1 MILKYI
7 NTEEAREQ
15 VAKITNKATLKDKE
29 GWIIKPG
36 DTNWPQ
42 TGCSS
47 LIEALDIYVKNYGPW
62 SYEQCSTHWCQQV
75 GGAQLI
81 LPAHIINEYSHPSRP
96 FYPCPKWQG
105 EGELLLP
112 RTGVADWINK
122 GGIQGVLGSNFAWV
136 RAAYCAGRENMHGLG
151 EWKFGERDRAACVE
165 LLKSRTEQAQAL
177 VSKLTSGPRNAL
189 RPLCA

>member
-75 GGAQLI
+75 GGVQLI

-105 EGELLLP
+105 EGELLLS
-112 RTGVADWINK
+112 RTEVADWINK
-122 GGIQGVLGSNFAWV
+122 GGNKLGSNFAWV
-136 RAAYCAGRENMHGLG
+136 RADMRERLLVDWDNRNIYYDWGSYDL
-151 EWKFGERDRAACVE
+151 AACVE
-165 LLKSRTEQAQAL
+165 LLKSRT
-177 VSKLTSGPRNAL
+177 
-189 RPLCA
+189 